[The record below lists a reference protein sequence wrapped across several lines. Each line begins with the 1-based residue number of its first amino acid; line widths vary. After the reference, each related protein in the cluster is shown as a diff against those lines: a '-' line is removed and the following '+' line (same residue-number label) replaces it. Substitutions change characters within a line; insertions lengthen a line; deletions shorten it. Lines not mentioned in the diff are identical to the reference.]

1 MFNLLFKAPIILT
14 IITSVIFST
23 SILNSLIPPLIPIAF
38 FVIYTVFFLI
48 IGVIVLVIEP
58 RQDIKGLF
66 IMTLC
71 PFVGII
77 ALDII
82 ISSEPSKYGIMSA
95 AYHAFMVFIFSLIFL
110 SSGSEIKDNYE
121 R

>member
-1 MFNLLFKAPIILT
+1 M
-14 IITSVIFST
+14 
-23 SILNSLIPPLIPIAF
+23 IA
-38 FVIYTVFFLI
+38 LA
-48 IGVIVLVIEP
+48 IEP

-71 PFVGII
+71 PFIGII

-82 ISSEPSKYGIMSA
+82 INLKLSKYGIMSA

-110 SSGSEIKDNYE
+110 PSGSDIEDNHE